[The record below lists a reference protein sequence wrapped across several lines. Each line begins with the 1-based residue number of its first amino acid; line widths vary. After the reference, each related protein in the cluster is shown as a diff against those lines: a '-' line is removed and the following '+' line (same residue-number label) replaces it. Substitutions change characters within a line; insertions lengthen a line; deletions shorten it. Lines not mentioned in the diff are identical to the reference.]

1 MFPRRLL
8 VAVSPGRG
16 EVLVLALARTL
27 SGWGARVTL
36 AHVADVAPAVLG
48 LEGLDPEEV
57 REAFRQAGRAYL
69 AKVQERAR
77 GMGLVAETLYLE
89 GPVGP
94 ALLQAA
100 REYDALLAGARD
112 HTLLGALLLGS
123 VALYLV
129 HHLDRPLF
137 LARGELEEGPVGL
150 LVEEGEA
157 GERAFALA
165 LDLAR
170 ALGRS
175 LRLLGAVPHVP
186 LAEAPP
192 ELVLEEAALEA
203 GEVTEERSLLERLAA
218 RARTEGVVAE
228 PLFLRERPFA
238 LLKEEEARLGL
249 LVVPHHPQALW
260 EEVVFPDT
268 SVRAALHLHRPLV
281 LVP

>member
-1 MFPRRLL
+1 MFSKRLL
-8 VAVSPGRG
+8 VAVSPGR
-16 EVLVLALARTL
+16 EEASVLSLARTL
-27 SGWGARVTL
+27 GVLGARVTL
-36 AHVADVAPAVLG
+36 AHVADVAPAVMG

-57 REAFRQAGRAYL
+57 KEAFRQAARAYL
-69 AKVQERAR
+69 AKAQERAR
-77 GMGLVAETLYLE
+77 GMGLEAETLYLE

-94 ALLQAA
+94 ALVQAA
-100 REYDALLAGARD
+100 RAYDGLLAGARD

-137 LARGELEEGPVGL
+137 LARGVLGEGPVGL
-150 LVEEGEA
+150 LAEEGEA

-165 LDLAR
+165 LALAR
-170 ALGRS
+170 ALGRP
-175 LRLLGAVPHVP
+175 LRLLGAVPHIP
-186 LAEAPP
+186 LVETPP

-203 GEVTEERSLLERLAA
+203 GEATEERSLLERLAA
-218 RARTEGVVAE
+218 RARAEGVAAE

-249 LVVPHHPQALW
+249 LVLPHHPQALW